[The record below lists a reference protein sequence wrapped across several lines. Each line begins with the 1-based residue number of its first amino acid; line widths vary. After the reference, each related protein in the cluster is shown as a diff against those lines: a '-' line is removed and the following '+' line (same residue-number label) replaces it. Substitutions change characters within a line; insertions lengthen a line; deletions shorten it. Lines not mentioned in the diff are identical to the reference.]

1 MNVLRISRRY
11 LALIFSI
18 AAVSAQAATITGTV
32 TNKTTNKP
40 SAGDT
45 VSLIDVQA
53 GMSEAASATTN
64 ASGEYSLDAPGMGA
78 YLIRVNHQGGT
89 YFIAAPQNGGPGDV
103 TVFDVAPKVDG
114 VSIDA
119 DMFLVEAAGGM
130 LRVHER
136 FLVRNTSLP
145 PKAQFSDNTFE
156 IVIPTDAEVDSAS
169 ATRPGGLATNTRVV
183 PLSQKGHFTFNIPI
197 QPNKGEKETLFE
209 VQYHLPYNGKYL
221 FTPHPQIPADNL
233 VVYLPKGIDFK
244 AGRGAS
250 FQPVQEDPKV
260 QTFIMKNVR
269 PGQAIEFA
277 VAGEGQMPRQE
288 QPAGMGGQ
296 MGMGDGDSA
305 GGAGNRPGG
314 GIGAPIDTPDPLTKY
329 KWWILS
335 GLALLLIAAS
345 AFLLRKRADTA
356 PHDASSSSALATES
370 RPVPAPVPSV
380 LSAQRVPS
388 AEGIVSTQA
397 GAQAQ
402 SPAPLTHAALL
413 SLVKDELFA
422 IESERLSGSLA
433 EDEYARIRVGL
444 EALLKRALNR

>member
-1 MNVLRISRRY
+1 MMNVLQISRCV

-18 AAVSAQAATITGTV
+18 AAVSAQGTTITGTV

-53 GMSEAASATTN
+53 GMSEAASAKTN
-64 ASGEYSLDAPGMGA
+64 GSGEYSLESPGMGA

-103 TVFDVAPKVDG
+103 TVFDVASKVDG
-114 VSIDA
+114 VSVDA

-156 IVIPTDAEVDSAS
+156 IVIPTDAEIDSAS
-169 ATRPGGLATNTRVV
+169 ATRPGGLATNTRVM
-183 PLSQKGHFTFNIPI
+183 PLSQKGHYTFNIPI

-209 VQYHLPYNGKYL
+209 VQYHLPYNGKYV
-221 FTPHPQIPADNL
+221 FAPHLQMPADNL

-260 QTFIMKNVR
+260 QTFIMKNVH
-269 PGQAIEFA
+269 PGQAIEFS
-277 VAGEGQMPRQE
+277 VSGEGQMPRQD
-288 QPAGMGGQ
+288 QAPAMGGQ
-296 MGMGDGDSA
+296 MGMGDADSS
-305 GGAGNRPGG
+305 GATGNRPGG

-335 GLALLLIAAS
+335 ALALLLIAAS
-345 AFLLRKRADTA
+345 AFLLRKRTGTLLPDSPLGHTI
-356 PHDASSSSALATES
+356 ATEP
-370 RPVPAPVPSV
+370 RPVPAFVPGIP
-380 LSAQRVPS
+380 PS
-388 AEGIVSTQA
+388 STTPASQA
-397 GAQAQ
+397 ATRTQVA
-402 SPAPLTHAALL
+402 APHANAALL

-422 IESERLSGSLA
+422 IESERVSGILA

>member
-1 MNVLRISRRY
+1 MNTLRIPRC
-11 LALIFSI
+11 LFALIFSVPVL
-18 AAVSAQAATITGTV
+18 AAHAATITGTV

-64 ASGEYSLDAPGMGA
+64 ASGEYSINSPGMGA

-103 TVFDVAPKVDG
+103 TVFDVASKVEG

-119 DMFLVEAAGGM
+119 DMFLVEAGGGM
-130 LRVHER
+130 LRIHER

-156 IVIPTDAEVDSAS
+156 IVIPTDAEIDSAS

-183 PLSQKGHFTFNIPI
+183 PLSQKGHYTFNIPI

-209 VQYHLPYNGKYL
+209 VQYHLPYNGKYVL
-221 FTPHPQIPADNL
+221 MPHPQMPADNL
-233 VVYLPKGIDFK
+233 VIYLPKGIDFK
-244 AGRGAS
+244 PGRGAS
-250 FQPVQEDPKV
+250 FQSVQEDPKV

-277 VAGEGQMPRQE
+277 VSGEGQMPRQE
-288 QPAGMGGQ
+288 QASAMGAQ

-305 GGAGNRPGG
+305 GAASGRPGG

-335 GLALLLIAAS
+335 ILTLLLIGAS
-345 AFLLRKRADTA
+345 AFLLRKRADGA
-356 PHDASSSSALATES
+356 LADDASIGRAIATE
-370 RPVPAPVPSV
+370 PILAHAAAPRAPTR
-380 LSAQRVPS
+380 A
-388 AEGIVSTQA
+388 AAVSTQVSA
-397 GAQAQ
+397 KPHVAAP
-402 SPAPLTHAALL
+402 PANADLL
-413 SLVKDELFA
+413 SLVKEELFA
-422 IESERLSGSLA
+422 IESERVSGSLA
-433 EDEYARIRVGL
+433 EEEYARIRVGL